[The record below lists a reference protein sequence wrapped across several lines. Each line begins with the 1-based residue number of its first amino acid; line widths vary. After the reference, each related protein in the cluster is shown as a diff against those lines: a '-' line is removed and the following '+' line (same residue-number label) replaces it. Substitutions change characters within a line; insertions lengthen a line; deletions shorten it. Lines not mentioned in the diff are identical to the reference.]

1 MAILMGATVKRSLRQ
16 CHELRYGKK
25 PRRWEFIGSKLVYF
39 GTGGVKAISVVVYDG
54 VLNE

>member
-1 MAILMGATVKRSLRQ
+1 MGATVKRSLRQ